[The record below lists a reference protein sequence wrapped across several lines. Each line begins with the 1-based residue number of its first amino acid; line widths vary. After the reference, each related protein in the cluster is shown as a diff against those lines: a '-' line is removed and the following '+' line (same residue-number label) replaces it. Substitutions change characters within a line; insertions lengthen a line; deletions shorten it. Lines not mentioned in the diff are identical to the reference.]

1 MGKSN
6 CISWTCMS
14 RSGHRCTCSDL
25 QGDIDIAIKRLNL
38 SFSED
43 EEVVCVTENDACG
56 VDGIQAILSC
66 TAGKGNLKFRDTGK
80 MAFSFFNRKNGQ
92 KVRMCL
98 KPSQA
103 DMSREEKQDFFLNGP
118 AEEVFTFSEPSFP
131 LPEKA
136 RLFTTI
142 TCEVCGEGAPE
153 HKVRL
158 ENGKKVCLDCFH
170 EYKIGW

>member
-1 MGKSN
+1 MGRVSLDKYVVTGGKPLKGTVT
-6 CISWTCMS
+6 IS
-14 RSGHRCTCSDL
+14 GAKNAA
-25 QGDIDIAIKRLNL
+25 IAIIP
-38 SFSED
+38 
-43 EEVVCVTENDACG
+43 A
-56 VDGIQAILSC
+56 AILSDEVCC

>member
-1 MGKSN
+1 MIRL
-6 CISWTCMS
+6 ISS
-14 RSGHRCTCSDL
+14 H
-25 QGDIDIAIKRLNL
+25 
-38 SFSED
+38 
-43 EEVVCVTENDACG
+43 
-56 VDGIQAILSC
+56 
-66 TAGKGNLKFRDTGK
+66 
-80 MAFSFFNRKNGQ
+80 
-92 KVRMCL
+92 
-98 KPSQA
+98 
-103 DMSREEKQDFFLNGP
+103 EEKQDFFLNGP